1 MLLNIG
7 ERRRFVYRIA
17 VLTDLKH
24 EGEHYAKVINDY
36 CINQKLFPLL
46 ETYQNQEVFFKEIQ
60 THVPDIVLLVLPG
73 VDGLNAAEH
82 LRSLFPGCGII
93 WCSNLDFS
101 LHAFR
106 LRVEYFF
113 LEPVRDDEIQEG
125 LRAWFRL
132 KKQSFKQYNF
142 RRKMNEE
149 KNFIPCNDSINDHYD
164 IWRQPDC
171 RICR

>member
-73 VDGLNAAEH
+73 IDGLNAAEH
-82 LRSLFPGCGII
+82 LPSLFPGCGII

-132 KKQSFKQYNF
+132 KKT
-142 RRKMNEE
+142 
-149 KNFIPCNDSINDHYD
+149 II
-164 IWRQPDC
+164 
-171 RICR
+171 

>member
-1 MLLNIG
+1 M
-7 ERRRFVYRIA
+7 YRIG
-17 VLTDLKH
+17 VLTDKKKN
-24 EGEHYAKVINDY
+24 GETYAKMISDY
-36 CINQKLFPLL
+36 CNTQKLFPLL

-106 LRVEYFF
+106 LRVE
-113 LEPVRDDEIQEG
+113 V
-125 LRAWFRL
+125 
-132 KKQSFKQYNF
+132 QYLVHAF
-142 RRKMNEE
+142 V
-149 KNFIPCNDSINDHYD
+149 SL
-164 IWRQPDC
+164 
-171 RICR
+171 

>member
-1 MLLNIG
+1 M
-7 ERRRFVYRIA
+7 YRIA

-82 LRSLFPGCGII
+82 LRSLQILAHHPPAQSPYSISSAQCCKIK
-93 WCSNLDFS
+93 SS
-101 LHAFR
+101 LHFLHLYPLLR
-106 LRVEYFF
+106 LCVF
-113 LEPVRDDEIQEG
+113 L
-125 LRAWFRL
+125 
-132 KKQSFKQYNF
+132 S
-142 RRKMNEE
+142 
-149 KNFIPCNDSINDHYD
+149 
-164 IWRQPDC
+164 
-171 RICR
+171 

>member
-24 EGEHYAKVINDY
+24 EGEHYAKVINAY

-73 VDGLNAAEH
+73 VDGLNATEH

-93 WCSNLDFS
+93 WCKE
-101 LHAFR
+101 FR
-106 LRVEYFF
+106 FF
-113 LEPVRDDEIQEG
+113 TSCFQ
-125 LRAWFRL
+125 A
-132 KKQSFKQYNF
+132 S
-142 RRKMNEE
+142 
-149 KNFIPCNDSINDHYD
+149 
-164 IWRQPDC
+164 C
-171 RICR
+171 RILFSGTSEGR

>member
-1 MLLNIG
+1 M
-7 ERRRFVYRIA
+7 YRIA

-73 VDGLNAAEH
+73 
-82 LRSLFPGCGII
+82 CGII

-132 KKQSFKQYNF
+132 KKT
-142 RRKMNEE
+142 
-149 KNFIPCNDSINDHYD
+149 II
-164 IWRQPDC
+164 
-171 RICR
+171 

>member
-1 MLLNIG
+1 M
-7 ERRRFVYRIA
+7 YRIA

-82 LRSLFPGCGII
+82 LHSLFPECGII
-93 WCSNLDFS
+93 WCSDLDFS

-113 LEPVRDDEIQEG
+113 MEPVEEQKLWEG
-125 LRAWFRL
+125 LTACFGRSKGV
-132 KKQSFKQYNF
+132 KK
-142 RRKMNEE
+142 
-149 KNFIPCNDSINDHYD
+149 
-164 IWRQPDC
+164 
-171 RICR
+171 

>member
-1 MLLNIG
+1 M
-7 ERRRFVYRIA
+7 YRIA

-60 THVPDIVLLVLPG
+60 SNVPDIVLLVLPG

-82 LRSLFPGCGII
+82 LHSLFPVCGII
-93 WCSNLDFS
+93 WCSDLDFS

-106 LRVEYFF
+106 LRVAYFF
-113 LEPVRDDEIQEG
+113 MDPVNELKIQEG
-125 LRAWFRL
+125 LKAWFRSE
-132 KKQSFKQYNF
+132 KRSFK
-142 RRKMNEE
+142 
-149 KNFIPCNDSINDHYD
+149 
-164 IWRQPDC
+164 
-171 RICR
+171 

>member
-1 MLLNIG
+1 M
-7 ERRRFVYRIA
+7 YRIA

-82 LRSLFPGCGII
+82 LVQQ
-93 WCSNLDFS
+93 
-101 LHAFR
+101 FR
-106 LRVEYFF
+106 FF
-113 LEPVRDDEIQEG
+113 TSCFQ
-125 LRAWFRL
+125 A
-132 KKQSFKQYNF
+132 S
-142 RRKMNEE
+142 
-149 KNFIPCNDSINDHYD
+149 
-164 IWRQPDC
+164 C
-171 RICR
+171 RILFSGTSEGR

>member
-1 MLLNIG
+1 M
-7 ERRRFVYRIA
+7 YRIA

-60 THVPDIVLLVLPG
+60 SNVPDIVLLVLPG

-82 LRSLFPGCGII
+82 LHSLFPECGII
-93 WCSNLDFS
+93 WCSDLDFS

-113 LEPVRDDEIQEG
+113 MDPVNELKIQEG
-125 LRAWFRL
+125 LKAWFRSE
-132 KKQSFKQYNF
+132 KRSFK
-142 RRKMNEE
+142 
-149 KNFIPCNDSINDHYD
+149 
-164 IWRQPDC
+164 
-171 RICR
+171 

>member
-1 MLLNIG
+1 M
-7 ERRRFVYRIA
+7 YRIA

-36 CINQKLFPLL
+36 CINQG
-46 ETYQNQEVFFKEIQ
+46 IQ

-132 KKQSFKQYNF
+132 KKT
-142 RRKMNEE
+142 
-149 KNFIPCNDSINDHYD
+149 II
-164 IWRQPDC
+164 
-171 RICR
+171 

>member
-1 MLLNIG
+1 M
-7 ERRRFVYRIA
+7 YRIA

-82 LRSLFPGCGII
+82 LRSL
-93 WCSNLDFS
+93 DFS

-132 KKQSFKQYNF
+132 KKT
-142 RRKMNEE
+142 
-149 KNFIPCNDSINDHYD
+149 II
-164 IWRQPDC
+164 
-171 RICR
+171 